1 VKKANKAKRMQT
13 DSSPEKAQM
22 PEEMGTLFIMDLLRQ
37 KREKALRQKKD
48 EMILKMALEQK
59 KKMSNKN
66 QDQSNRY
73 SSGGFI
79 GIAGLTKNAGG
90 RKVQQAKE
98 KSDEDE
104 HVAIKSDNEM
114 FILGLLK
121 EQRQE
126 KMDKERKEICEK
138 SLGCASDENSRRKF
152 EP

>member
-1 VKKANKAKRMQT
+1 
-13 DSSPEKAQM
+13 
-22 PEEMGTLFIMDLLRQ
+22 MDLLRQ

-59 KKMSNKN
+59 KKMSNKT
-66 QDQSNRY
+66 QDQNNRY
-73 SSGGFI
+73 TSSGGFI

-90 RKVQQAKE
+90 RKVQHTKE
-98 KSDEDE
+98 KAGEDE
-104 HVAIKSDNEM
+104 HVTIKSDNEM

-126 KMDKERKEICEK
+126 KMDKERKEISEE

-152 EP
+152 ETHD